1 MHIEQTINQMR
12 QMRLSYMADSF
23 EERIKN
29 GDNRELSHEE
39 FIALLVED
47 EYSERQNRKLSRMRG
62 RSKFKPEMA
71 CIEDIKFSSA
81 RGLSKSDIMPFTT
94 ETWIKNAGNLILA
107 GPTGTGK
114 TYLSEAIGNRAMSM
128 GHTSVKIRY
137 SRLFE
142 EIREA
147 RGTGT
152 FAKYIEK
159 LDKIKV
165 LILDDFVC
173 CDVSK
178 KDMNDLLD
186 ILEDRDQRG
195 PIIITTQYPISK
207 WHGRFPDPTIADAIC
222 DRLIHGAVKLNLVG
236 NSMRKK
242 EVKSGL
248 K

>member
-1 MHIEQTINQMR
+1 MHTEQTLDQMR
-12 QMRLSYMADSF
+12 KMRLSYMANSF
-23 EERIKN
+23 EERLKN
-29 GDNRELSHEE
+29 GDNRNLSHEE

-62 RSKFKPEMA
+62 RSGFKPEGA
-71 CIEDIKFSSA
+71 CIEDLKFSAA
-81 RGLSKSDIMPFTT
+81 RGFSKSEIMPFTT
-94 ETWIKNAGNLILA
+94 ETWIKNAQNLILA

-114 TYLSEAIGNRAMSM
+114 TYISEAIGNRAMSM
-128 GHTSVKIRY
+128 GHSSVKIRY

-147 RGTGT
+147 RGIGT
-152 FAKYIEK
+152 FPKYIEK

-178 KDMNDLLD
+178 KEMNDLLD

-195 PIIITTQYPISK
+195 PIIITSQYPISK

-222 DRLIHGAVKLNLVG
+222 DRLIHGAVKLNLEG
-236 NSMRKK
+236 NTMRKK
-242 EVKSGL
+242 EVKSGS